1 MMDSLRTAANSL
13 VLKIIFGIII
23 VSFILTGVSGYL
35 IGGGN
40 NYAAKVNDQEI
51 SRGQFE
57 NAFNSERNRMQQQLG
72 DQYSELAANEGY
84 MKTLRQ
90 QVLNRLI
97 DEALL
102 EQYARELK
110 LGISDEQVKQAIFAT
125 PAFQVDGKFD
135 NSRYNGI
142 LNQMGMTADQ
152 YAQALRNQLTT
163 QQLINGVAGTD
174 FMLKGETDELAALV
188 AQQRVVREATIDVNA
203 LAAKQPV
210 TEQEIASY
218 YEQNKNNFMTP
229 EQFRVS
235 YIKLDA
241 ATMQQPVSDAD
252 IQSYYDQHQDQFTQ
266 PQRTRYSIIQT
277 KTEDEAK
284 AVLDELNKG
293 GDFAALA
300 KEKSADIISARNGGD
315 MGWLED
321 ATIPDELKN
330 AGLKEKGQ
338 LSGVIKSSVGFLIVR
353 LDDIQPAKV
362 KSLDEVRDEVR
373 DDVAAKVKHEKALDA
388 YYALQQKVSDAASND
403 TESLAGAEQAAG
415 VKATQTGWFS
425 KDNLP
430 EELNFKPVA
439 DAIFNGGLVGE
450 NGAPGI
456 NSDIITVD
464 GDRAFV
470 LRISEHKPEAVKPL
484 ADVQEQVKALVQHN
498 KAEQQAKVDAEKLLV
513 DLKAGK
519 GAEAMQAAGLK
530 FGEPKTLS
538 RSGRDPISQAAF
550 ALPLPAKDKPS
561 YGMATDMQGNV
572 VLLALDEVKQG
583 SMPEEQKK
591 AMVQGITQN
600 NAQIVFEALMSNL
613 RKEAKIKIGDALE
626 QQ

>member
-1 MMDSLRTAANSL
+1 MMDSLRTTANSL

-90 QVLNRLI
+90 QTLNRLI

-102 EQYARELK
+102 DQYARELK
-110 LGISDEQVKQAIFAT
+110 LGISDEQVKQAIFST

-135 NSRYNGI
+135 NNRYNAI
-142 LNQMGMTADQ
+142 VNQMGMTADQ

-163 QQLINGVAGTD
+163 QQLISGVAGTD

-188 AQQRVVREATIDVNA
+188 SQQRVVREATIDVNA
-203 LAAKQPV
+203 LAAKQSV
-210 TEQEIASY
+210 TDPEVTSY
-218 YEQNKNNFMTP
+218 YEQHKNNFMTP

-241 ATMQQPVSDAD
+241 ASMQKPVSDED

-266 PQRTRYSIIQT
+266 AQRNRYSIIQT

-284 AVLDELNKG
+284 AVLDALNQG
-293 GDFAALA
+293 DDFAALA
-300 KEKSADIISARNGGD
+300 KEKSADIISARKGGD

-321 ATIPDELKN
+321 ATTPDELKN

-338 LSGVIKSSVGFLIVR
+338 LSGVIKSSVGFLVVR
-353 LDDIQPAKV
+353 LDDVQPAIV
-362 KSLDEVRDEVR
+362 KPLSEVR
-373 DDVAAKVKHEKALDA
+373 DDIAAKVKQEKALDA
-388 YYALQQKVSDAASND
+388 YFALQQKVSDAANND

-415 VKATQTGWFS
+415 AKAVQTGWFS
-425 KDNLP
+425 HDNLP
-430 EELNFKPVA
+430 EELNFKPVS
-439 DAIFNGGLVGE
+439 DAIFDGALVGE
-450 NGAPGI
+450 NGAPGR

-470 LRISEHKPEAVKPL
+470 LRISEHKAEAVKPL
-484 ADVQEQVKALVQHN
+484 SEVKDQVTALVKRN
-498 KAEQQAKVDAEKLLV
+498 KAEQQAKLDAEKLLV
-513 DLKAGK
+513 ELKAGK
-519 GAEAMQAAGLK
+519 GAEAMKAAGLS
-530 FGEPKTLS
+530 FGESKTLS
-538 RSGRDPISQAAF
+538 RTGQDPVSQAAF
-550 ALPLPAKDKPS
+550 GLSLPAKDQPS
-561 YGMATDMQGNV
+561 YGIANDMQGHV
-572 VLLALDEVKQG
+572 VLLALDDVKAG

-613 RKEAKIKIGDALE
+613 RKAAKIKIGDAMD
-626 QQ
+626 QQP